1 MITHS
6 LGPWA
11 APPMLEEFDDLISM
25 LCANSSIV
33 RKEQDGRLFFTIDG
47 ILFDSFWYSTDNYR
61 FGTSERP
68 SRVGATLR
76 TPSSTVARY
85 ELVRLLG
92 GYNRWS
98 HGRQAVE
105 LTADP
110 DSLRA
115 SWTIS
120 PGQLPGEQILSMR
133 SCPDVEFTSFDE
145 QRAYKLAHL
154 MQHPFE
160 EALNCT

>member
-1 MITHS
+1 
-6 LGPWA
+6 
-11 APPMLEEFDDLISM
+11 MLEEFDDLISM
-25 LCANSSIV
+25 LCANSSIM
-33 RKEQDGRLFFTIDG
+33 RKERDSRLFFTVDG

-110 DSLRA
+110 DSLQA

-120 PGQLPGEQILSMR
+120 PGQLPGEQVLSMC

-154 MQHPFE
+154 MQHPFQ

>member
-25 LCANSSIV
+25 LCANSSIM
-33 RKEQDGRLFFTIDG
+33 RKERDGRLFFTVDG

-133 SCPDVEFTSFDE
+133 SCPDVEFTSFSE

>member
-1 MITHS
+1 
-6 LGPWA
+6 
-11 APPMLEEFDDLISM
+11 MLEEFNDLIST
-25 LCANSSIV
+25 LCANSPITQEEH
-33 RKEQDGRLFFTIDG
+33 RDRLFFTNDG
-47 ILFDSFWYSTDNYR
+47 LIFDSFWESNDNYR

-105 LTADP
+105 LAADP
-110 DSLRA
+110 DSLQA

-120 PGQLPGEQILSMR
+120 PGQLFGEQILSMR

-154 MQHPFE
+154 MQYPFE
-160 EALNCT
+160 DALQLYLGE

>member
-1 MITHS
+1 
-6 LGPWA
+6 
-11 APPMLEEFDDLISM
+11 MLEQFDDLIST
-25 LCANSSIV
+25 LCANSSVV
-33 RKEQDGRLFFTIDG
+33 RKERDGRLFFTVDG
-47 ILFDSFWYSTDNYR
+47 ILFDSFWYSTDNYH

-105 LTADP
+105 LAANP
-110 DSLRA
+110 DSLQA
-115 SWTIS
+115 SWTVS
-120 PGQLPGEQILSMR
+120 PGQLPGEQILAMR

-154 MQHPFE
+154 MQYPYE
-160 EALNCT
+160 DALQLYLGE

>member
-1 MITHS
+1 
-6 LGPWA
+6 
-11 APPMLEEFDDLISM
+11 MLEEFDDLIST

-33 RKEQDGRLFFTIDG
+33 REERDGRLFFTVDG

-61 FGTSERP
+61 FGRSERP

-76 TPSSTVARY
+76 TPSATVARY

-105 LTADP
+105 LAADP
-110 DSLRA
+110 DSLQA

-133 SCPDVEFTSFDE
+133 SCPDREFTSFDE
-145 QRAYKLAHL
+145 QRAFKLVHL
-154 MQHPFE
+154 MQYPYE
-160 EALNCT
+160 DALQLYLGV

>member
-1 MITHS
+1 
-6 LGPWA
+6 
-11 APPMLEEFDDLISM
+11 MLEQFDDLIST
-25 LCANSSIV
+25 LCANSSVV
-33 RKEQDGRLFFTIDG
+33 RKERDGRLFFTVDG

-76 TPSSTVARY
+76 TPSATVARY
-85 ELVRLLG
+85 ELLRLLG

-98 HGRQAVE
+98 HGRQAIE
-105 LTADP
+105 LAADP
-110 DSLRA
+110 DSLQA

-120 PGQLPGEQILSMR
+120 PGQLPGEQILSLR

-154 MQHPFE
+154 MQHPCEDALKLYLGE
-160 EALNCT
+160 ENQRT

>member
-1 MITHS
+1 
-6 LGPWA
+6 
-11 APPMLEEFDDLISM
+11 MLEEFDDLIST
-25 LCANSSIV
+25 LCTDSSIM
-33 RKEQDGRLFFTIDG
+33 RKERDGRLFFTADG

-105 LTADP
+105 LATDP
-110 DSLRA
+110 DSLQA

-120 PGQLPGEQILSMR
+120 PGQLFGEQILSMR
-133 SCPDVEFTSFDE
+133 SCPDVEFTLFDE

-154 MQHPFE
+154 MQYPFE
-160 EALNCT
+160 DALQLYLGE

>member
-25 LCANSSIV
+25 LCANSSIM
-33 RKEQDGRLFFTIDG
+33 RKERDGRLFFTVDG

-120 PGQLPGEQILSMR
+120 PGQLPGEQVLSMR
-133 SCPDVEFTSFDE
+133 SCPDVEFTSFSE

-154 MQHPFE
+154 MQHPFQ

>member
-1 MITHS
+1 
-6 LGPWA
+6 
-11 APPMLEEFDDLISM
+11 MLEEFDDLIAT

-33 RKEQDGRLFFTIDG
+33 REERDGRLFFTIDG

-85 ELVRLLG
+85 ELLRLLG

-98 HGRQAVE
+98 QGWQPIE
-105 LTADP
+105 LAADL
-110 DSLRA
+110 DSLPA

-120 PGQLPGEQILSMR
+120 PGQLPGEQILSLP
-133 SCPDVEFTSFDE
+133 SCPNVEFTSFDE

-154 MQHPFE
+154 MQYPYE
-160 EALNCT
+160 DAIRLYTTK

>member
-92 GYNRWS
+92 AYNRWS

-120 PGQLPGEQILSMR
+120 PGQLPGEQVLSMR

-154 MQHPFE
+154 MQHPFQ

>member
-1 MITHS
+1 
-6 LGPWA
+6 
-11 APPMLEEFDDLISM
+11 MLKEFDDLIST
-25 LCANSSIV
+25 LCANSSVV
-33 RKEQDGRLFFTIDG
+33 RKERDGRLFFT
-47 ILFDSFWYSTDNYR
+47 
-61 FGTSERP
+61 
-68 SRVGATLR
+68 VGATLR

-105 LTADP
+105 LATDP
-110 DSLRA
+110 DSLQA

-160 EALNCT
+160 DALQLYLGE

>member
-1 MITHS
+1 
-6 LGPWA
+6 
-11 APPMLEEFDDLISM
+11 MLEEFDDLIST

-33 RKEQDGRLFFTIDG
+33 REERDGRLFFTVDG

-98 HGRQAVE
+98 HGRQAVD
-105 LTADP
+105 LTTDP
-110 DSLRA
+110 DSLQA
-115 SWTIS
+115 SWTIR

-133 SCPDVEFTSFDE
+133 SCPDVEFTSYDE

-154 MQHPFE
+154 MQYPYE
-160 EALNCT
+160 DALKLYLGE

>member
-1 MITHS
+1 
-6 LGPWA
+6 
-11 APPMLEEFDDLISM
+11 MLKEFDDLIST
-25 LCANSSIV
+25 LCANSPIV
-33 RKEQDGRLFFTIDG
+33 REVRENRLFFTVDG
-47 ILFDSFWYSTDNYR
+47 FLFDSFWYSTDNYR

-105 LTADP
+105 LAADP
-110 DSLRA
+110 DSLQA

-120 PGQLPGEQILSMR
+120 PGQLFGEQILSMR

-154 MQHPFE
+154 MQYPFE
-160 EALNCT
+160 DALQLYLGE

>member
-1 MITHS
+1 
-6 LGPWA
+6 
-11 APPMLEEFDDLISM
+11 MLKEFDDLIST
-25 LCANSSIV
+25 LCANSSIM
-33 RKEQDGRLFFTIDG
+33 RKERDGRLSFTVDG

-105 LTADP
+105 LAADP
-110 DSLRA
+110 DSLQA
-115 SWTIS
+115 SWTIR
-120 PGQLPGEQILSMR
+120 G
-133 SCPDVEFTSFDE
+133 
-145 QRAYKLAHL
+145 
-154 MQHPFE
+154 
-160 EALNCT
+160 

>member
-1 MITHS
+1 
-6 LGPWA
+6 
-11 APPMLEEFDDLISM
+11 MLEEFDDLIST
-25 LCANSSIV
+25 LCANSSIM
-33 RKEQDGRLFFTIDG
+33 RKERDGRLFFTVDG

-105 LTADP
+105 LATDP
-110 DSLRA
+110 DSLQA

-160 EALNCT
+160 DALQLYLGE

>member
-1 MITHS
+1 
-6 LGPWA
+6 
-11 APPMLEEFDDLISM
+11 MLEEFDDLIST

-33 RKEQDGRLFFTIDG
+33 REERDGRLFFTVDG
-47 ILFDSFWYSTDNYR
+47 FLFDSFWYSTDNYR

-98 HGRQAVE
+98 HERQAVE
-105 LTADP
+105 LATDP
-110 DSLRA
+110 DSLQA
-115 SWTIS
+115 SWTII

-154 MQHPFE
+154 MQYPYE
-160 EALNCT
+160 DALKLYLGE

>member
-1 MITHS
+1 
-6 LGPWA
+6 
-11 APPMLEEFDDLISM
+11 MLDEFHDPIAT
-25 LCANSSIV
+25 LCANSSIG
-33 RKEQDGRLFFTIDG
+33 RKERDGRLFFTVDG
-47 ILFDSFWYSTDNYR
+47 FLFDSFWYSTDNYR

-85 ELVRLLG
+85 ELLRLLG

-98 HGRQAVE
+98 HGRQAIE
-105 LTADP
+105 LAADLN
-110 DSLRA
+110 SLQA
-115 SWTIS
+115 SWTVN
-120 PGQLPGEQILSMR
+120 PGQLVGEQVLSPR

-154 MQHPFE
+154 MQYPFE
-160 EALNCT
+160 DALKLYLGE

>member
-1 MITHS
+1 
-6 LGPWA
+6 
-11 APPMLEEFDDLISM
+11 MLKEFDDLIST
-25 LCANSSIV
+25 LCANSSVV
-33 RKEQDGRLFFTIDG
+33 RKERDGRLFFTVDG

-85 ELVRLLG
+85 VLVRLLG

-105 LTADP
+105 LAADP
-110 DSLRA
+110 DSLQA

-120 PGQLPGEQILSMR
+120 PGQLFGEQILSMR

-154 MQHPFE
+154 MQYPFE
-160 EALNCT
+160 DALQLYLGE

>member
-1 MITHS
+1 
-6 LGPWA
+6 
-11 APPMLEEFDDLISM
+11 MLEQFNDLISM
-25 LCANSSIV
+25 LCKNSSIMHEV
-33 RKEQDGRLFFTIDG
+33 HENRLFFTIDG

-105 LTADP
+105 LATDP

-133 SCPDVEFTSFDE
+133 SCPDVEFTSFSE

-154 MQHPFE
+154 MQYPFE
-160 EALNCT
+160 DALQLYLGE

>member
-1 MITHS
+1 
-6 LGPWA
+6 
-11 APPMLEEFDDLISM
+11 MLEEFDDLISM
-25 LCANSSIV
+25 LCANSSIM
-33 RKEQDGRLFFTIDG
+33 RKERDGRLFFTVDG

-105 LTADP
+105 LAADP
-110 DSLRA
+110 DSLQA

-120 PGQLPGEQILSMR
+120 PGQLFGEQILSMR

-154 MQHPFE
+154 MQYPFE
-160 EALNCT
+160 DALQLYLGE

>member
-1 MITHS
+1 
-6 LGPWA
+6 
-11 APPMLEEFDDLISM
+11 MLKEFNDLIST
-25 LCANSSIV
+25 LCANSSVV
-33 RKEQDGRLFFTIDG
+33 RKERDGRLFFTVDG
-47 ILFDSFWYSTDNYR
+47 FLFDSFWYSTDNYR

-76 TPSSTVARY
+76 TPSATVARY

-98 HGRQAVE
+98 HGWQPIE
-105 LTADP
+105 LAADP
-110 DSLRA
+110 DSLQA

-120 PGQLPGEQILSMR
+120 PGQLFGEQILSMR

-154 MQHPFE
+154 MQYPCE
-160 EALNCT
+160 DALQLYLGE